1 MIIKACRCGVYDNIN
16 LNNKN
21 PPSRNVY
28 LFLFDI
34 CGEDMKRQESTQVT
48 LNFNQM

>member
-34 CGEDMKRQESTQVT
+34 CGEDMKTRVHTSNTK
-48 LNFNQM
+48 F